1 MCIVSSNGQE
11 DHVSMGQML
20 RPALRVL
27 ENLETILGIELLTAS
42 QAIEFRRPLLSSDFI
57 EMF

>member
-1 MCIVSSNGQE
+1 
-11 DHVSMGQML
+11 MGQML
-20 RPALRVL
+20 RPKLRVL